1 MSDERGKS
9 MPYALCS
16 VVLIVPGGLAAV
28 AAVFETIDCLH
39 RQDFSA
45 GVVQP
50 IVFLF
55 LLAAV
60 LILGGMTAHRKAA
73 SF

>member
-1 MSDERGKS
+1 MSDERGEAL
-9 MPYALCS
+9 PYVTCS
-16 VVLIVPGGLAAV
+16 VLLIVPGILAAV
-28 AAVFETIDCLH
+28 TAVFKTIDCLH

-50 IVFLF
+50 IVFMF

-60 LILGGMTAHRKAA
+60 LILGGMAAHRKAA